1 MSLGPSSSAGGI
13 ATINNV
19 RYITSVNI
27 TTVRDTVKTA
37 EETQLKHFNLNSIHI
52 YCLHLKLRGDKR
64 KTKKIET
71 KAIKCFLSANNL

>member
-37 EETQLKHFNLNSIHI
+37 ETTQLKQFNLNSIHI
-52 YCLHLKLRGDKR
+52 YCLHLKLRGDNR
-64 KTKKIET
+64 KTKKNWN
-71 KAIKCFLSANNL
+71 KGNKMFPFSK